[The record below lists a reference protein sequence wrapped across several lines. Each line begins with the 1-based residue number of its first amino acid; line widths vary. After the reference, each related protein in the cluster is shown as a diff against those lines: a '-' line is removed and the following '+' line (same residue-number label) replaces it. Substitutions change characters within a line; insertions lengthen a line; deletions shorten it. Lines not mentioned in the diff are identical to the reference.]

1 VTTASDDESDLA
13 LAIDGDG
20 EAFGRIFDRH
30 RSRLYRHSFR
40 LVPIPADADD
50 VVAVV
55 FLEAWRRRASIRFVD
70 GSMLPWLLVTATNV
84 AHNLSR
90 ASRRH
95 RALLERLPADPHV
108 LDAAEGTDDG
118 EAQATLRTLSLTD
131 QQVITLC
138 VLYGMSERE
147 AALALGVPPGTVKSR
162 LSRAKARLARHLEI
176 RTTSTSALE
185 RSIS

>member
-1 VTTASDDESDLA
+1 VSTASDDESDLA

-40 LVPIPADADD
+40 LVPVPADADD

-55 FLEAWRRRASIRFVD
+55 FLEAWRRRASIRFID
-70 GSMLPWLLVTATNV
+70 RSILPWLLLTATNV
-84 AHNLSR
+84 AHNLNR

-95 RALLERLPADPHV
+95 RALLERLPADPHI
-108 LDAAEGTDDG
+108 LDHEEGTDDG
-118 EAQATLRTLSLTD
+118 EAQEALRTLSLND

-162 LSRAKARLARHLEI
+162 LSRARARLARRLET
-176 RTTSTSALE
+176 RATSTSALE